1 MGCNCG
7 KKNLNRISKYTDDG
21 QDFNEDGGIIVK
33 AVQGMVQ
40 IMFGILMAIIFIV
53 MAVPM
58 IAYVIFCLVFNL
70 TPSVRLRDFR
80 KLFNKG

>member
-7 KKNLNRISKYTDDG
+7 KKNLSNISKYTDDG
-21 QDFNEDGGIIVK
+21 KDFNEDNGIIVK
-33 AVQGMVQ
+33 ATQFLIQ
-40 IMFGILMAIIFIV
+40 LMFGILMAIIFIV

-58 IAYVIFCLVFNL
+58 ILYVVFCLIFNL
-70 TPSVRLRDFR
+70 TPSLRLRDFR

>member
-7 KKNLNRISKYTDDG
+7 KKKLNRISKYTDDG

-33 AVQGMVQ
+33 AVQLMVQ

>member
-7 KKNLNRISKYTDDG
+7 KKNLSNISKYTDDG
-21 QDFNEDGGIIVK
+21 SDFNENKGVLPKVTEFIL
-33 AVQGMVQ
+33 Q
-40 IMFGILMAIIFIV
+40 IMFGILMAAIFIV

-58 IAYVIFCLVFNL
+58 MIYVVFCLIFNL

-80 KLFNKG
+80 KLFNNR